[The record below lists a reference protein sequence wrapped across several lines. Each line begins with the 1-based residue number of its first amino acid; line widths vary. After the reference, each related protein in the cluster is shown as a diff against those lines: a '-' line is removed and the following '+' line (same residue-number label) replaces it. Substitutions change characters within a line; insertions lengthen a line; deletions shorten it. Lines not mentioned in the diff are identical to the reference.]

1 MLGGILMNLK
11 NILGIIVLLT
21 AIGGIIIGFTNKP
34 LITPYSIVCILI
46 ILILF
51 FIMNKY
57 EQSKK

>member
-1 MLGGILMNLK
+1 MNLK

-21 AIGGIIIGFTNKP
+21 AIGGIIIGLTNKP

-46 ILILF
+46 ILGLF

-57 EQSKK
+57 EKSKK